1 VHKNIL
7 NSNLKNVRFLCF
19 FEVIIFV
26 FFVNTRRIIRS
37 IAKRAIDEMPQAF
50 LMGAELVITRQLQ

>member
-1 VHKNIL
+1 
-7 NSNLKNVRFLCF
+7 
-19 FEVIIFV
+19 VIIFI
-26 FFVNTRRIIRS
+26 FVNTRRIIGS